1 MCGIIF
7 GKNILSL
14 DEQESKWKITKENNV
29 DGLMENKIKYL
40 FFLSKFNYTTLE
52 PVNQKVTTVY
62 ASDILSKGFI
72 IAQKQAQSW

>member
-1 MCGIIF
+1 MRGIIF

-14 DEQESKWKITKENNV
+14 DEQESKWKITNENNV

>member
-1 MCGIIF
+1 MRGIIF

-14 DEQESKWKITKENNV
+14 DEQESKWKITNENNV

-62 ASDILSKGFI
+62 APDILSKGFI

>member
-1 MCGIIF
+1 MRGIIF

-14 DEQESKWKITKENNV
+14 DEQESKWKITNENNV

-40 FFLSKFNYTTLE
+40 FFLSKLNYTTLE
-52 PVNQKVTTVY
+52 PVNQKMTTIY

-72 IAQKQAQSW
+72 FAQKQAQSW

>member
-1 MCGIIF
+1 MRKIIF

-14 DEQESKWKITKENNV
+14 DEQESKWKITNENNV

>member
-1 MCGIIF
+1 MLVIIF
-7 GKNILSL
+7 AKNILSPH
-14 DEQESKWKITKENNV
+14 EQESKWKITNENNV

>member
-1 MCGIIF
+1 MRGIIF

-14 DEQESKWKITKENNV
+14 DEQESKWKITNENNV

-40 FFLSKFNYTTLE
+40 FFLSNFNYTTLE

>member
-1 MCGIIF
+1 MGWINF
-7 GKNILSL
+7 GRNILSL
-14 DEQESKWKITKENNV
+14 DEQESKWKITNENNV

-40 FFLSKFNYTTLE
+40 FFLSMFNYTTLE

-62 ASDILSKGFI
+62 APDILSKGFI

>member
-1 MCGIIF
+1 MRGIIF

-14 DEQESKWKITKENNV
+14 DEQESKWKITNENNV
-29 DGLMENKIKYL
+29 DGLMENKIKSL

-62 ASDILSKGFI
+62 APDILSKGFI